1 MNNQESMI
9 SQMIVDEE
17 PSFRTALREAWS
29 PALGTVFVYALTLT
43 VFPGTVLAGGMD
55 WITNPSWEVW
65 FIVTIYN
72 ICDTISRFAS
82 PLLLRFSQRTILVL
96 VYARVV
102 FFVTTYLL
110 ALKIEPASVFQA
122 DWARILNT
130 ILLGLSHGFTSIV
143 LILVPMNCSDK
154 HKSKGGM
161 LGGISLL
168 MGVCIGCF
176 LASFLMNNI
185 VPHAEDT

>member
-1 MNNQESMI
+1 MN
-9 SQMIVDEE
+9 VDEE
-17 PSFRTALREAWS
+17 PSFRVALKQAWS
-29 PALGTVFVYALTLT
+29 PALGTAFVYALTLT
-43 VFPGTVLAGGMD
+43 VFPGTSLAAGMD

-82 PLLLRFSQRTILVL
+82 PLLLRLSQRTILVL

-110 ALKIEPASVFQA
+110 ALKIEPASIFQS

-130 ILLGLSHGFTSIV
+130 IMLSLSHGVTSIV
-143 LILVPMNCSDK
+143 LVLVPMNCSDK

-168 MGVCIGCF
+168 MGICIGCF

-185 VPHAEDT
+185 VPKAELEE